1 MKYKDLNIGDYFLLS
16 LNGKKYIK
24 TSNSSH
30 GSIGISLENDDFG
43 MGSAYVADDSDVKF
57 ISKIH
62 YISPR
67 QKVDSPSTLGS
78 APYGCLLKFNNSYV
92 VKIVSETPYVADILL
107 INSSIC
113 QGERASSKTI
123 TSMSC
128 ELIAEAHLKYIEQ
141 PLICS

>member
-24 TSNSSH
+24 AGNSSH

-43 MGSAYVADDSDVKF
+43 MGSAYVTDDSDVKF

-67 QKVDSPSTLGS
+67 QKVDSSSTLGS
-78 APYGCLLKFNNSYV
+78 APYGCLLKFQDIYAVKV
-92 VKIVSETPYVADILL
+92 VSKTPYVTDVLL
-107 INSSIC
+107 VNSHIC
-113 QGERASSKTI
+113 QGERASSKII
-123 TSMSC
+123 TSMPC
-128 ELIAEAHLKYIEQ
+128 ELIAETHLKYIE
-141 PLICS
+141 

>member
-24 TSNSSH
+24 AGNSSH

-67 QKVDSPSTLGS
+67 QKVNSPSTLGS
-78 APYGCLLKFNNSYV
+78 APYGCLLKFQDIYAVKV
-92 VKIVSETPYVADILL
+92 VSATPYVADVLL
-107 INSSIC
+107 VNSHIC
-113 QGERASSKTI
+113 QGERASSIII
-123 TSMSC
+123 TSMPC
-128 ELIAEAHLKYIEQ
+128 ELMAEAYLKYIE
-141 PLICS
+141 

>member
-24 TSNSSH
+24 AGNSSH
-30 GSIGISLENDDFG
+30 DSIGISLENDDFG
-43 MGSAYVADDSDVKF
+43 MGSAYVADDSEVKF
-57 ISKIH
+57 IPEIH

-78 APYGCLLKFNNSYV
+78 APYGCLLKFHNTYA
-92 VKIVSETPYVADILL
+92 VKIISETPYVADVLL
-107 INSSIC
+107 INSPMC

-123 TSMSC
+123 TSMPC
-128 ELIAEAHLKYIEQ
+128 ELMAEAHLKYIE
-141 PLICS
+141 

>member
-67 QKVDSPSTLGS
+67 QKVDSQSTLGS
-78 APYGCLLKFNNSYV
+78 APYGCLLKFQDIYA
-92 VKIVSETPYVADILL
+92 VKVVSETPYVADVLL
-107 INSSIC
+107 VNSHIC
-113 QGERASSKTI
+113 QGERASSTII
-123 TSMSC
+123 TSMPC
-128 ELIAEAHLKYIEQ
+128 ELMAEAHLKYIE
-141 PLICS
+141 